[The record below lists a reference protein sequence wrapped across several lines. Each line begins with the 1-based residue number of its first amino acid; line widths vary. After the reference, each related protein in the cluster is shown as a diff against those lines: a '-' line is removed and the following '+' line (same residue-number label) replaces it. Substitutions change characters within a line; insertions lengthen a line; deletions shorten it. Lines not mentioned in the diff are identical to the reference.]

1 LIEAVKQG
9 SMLEGAMGDDIQS
22 AEVKRGVSRHEIAA
36 WILMAAGLLVVSRLR
51 LLSALLAGL
60 LVYEL
65 VHIAMLRLRR
75 RLSSERA
82 GIVAVTALAFLVIGV
97 VAAVATG
104 LVALVRSEGHLASL
118 LERLADSVALAR
130 ANLPSALS
138 EELPANADALKD
150 ATVDWLRLHAKEIR
164 TVGADFGRTLVHIVV
179 GLVIG
184 VMVSLTDVRPL
195 KVERPLA
202 RALAERM
209 SRLGNAF
216 RRIIFAQV
224 RISVINTFLTA
235 TFLLAGLPIFGVHL
249 PLAKTLVVLTFVVGL
264 LPVIGNL
271 ISNTVVVV
279 VGLSVSPYVAAAALV
294 FLVVIHK
301 LEYFLN
307 ARIVG
312 AQINARA
319 WELLAAMLLMEAAF
333 GVAGVVAA
341 PIYYAYM
348 KDELTAQALV

>member
-1 LIEAVKQG
+1 
-9 SMLEGAMGDDIQS
+9 MGDEVQP
-22 AEVKRGVSRHEIAA
+22 AEVKRRVSRHEIAA
-36 WILMAAGLLVVSRLR
+36 WILMAAGLLVVLKLH

-65 VHIAMLRLRR
+65 VHVAVLRLRR

-82 GIVAVTALAFLVIGV
+82 GMVVVMALAILVIVGVAAAVT
-97 VAAVATG
+97 G
-104 LVALVRSEGHLASL
+104 LLALVRSEGHLASL
-118 LERLADSVALAR
+118 LEKLADSVSLAR

-138 EELPANADALKD
+138 EGLPANADALKD
-150 ATVDWLRLHAKEIR
+150 AAVDWLRLHAQEIR
-164 TVGADFGRTLVHIVV
+164 TVGADFGRTLVHILV

-184 VMVSLTDVRPL
+184 VMVSLTDLRPRE
-195 KVERPLA
+195 VERPLA
-202 RALAERM
+202 SALAERM
-209 SRLGNAF
+209 SRLGDVF

-224 RISVINTFLTA
+224 RISAINTFLTA
-235 TFLLAGLPIFGVHL
+235 VFLMVGLPIFGVHL

-279 VGLSVSPYVAAAALV
+279 VGLSVSPYVASAALI
-294 FLVVIHK
+294 FLIVIHK

-348 KDELTAQALV
+348 KDELTAQELV

>member
-1 LIEAVKQG
+1 
-9 SMLEGAMGDDIQS
+9 M
-22 AEVKRGVSRHEIAA
+22 
-36 WILMAAGLLVVSRLR
+36 
-51 LLSALLAGL
+51 
-60 LVYEL
+60 
-65 VHIAMLRLRR
+65 
-75 RLSSERA
+75 
-82 GIVAVTALAFLVIGV
+82 VAVSALAFLIIGV
-97 VAAVATG
+97 VAAVVTG
-104 LVALVRSEGHLASL
+104 LVMFARTEGHLASL
-118 LERLADSVALAR
+118 LEKMAESVSLAR
-130 ANLPSALS
+130 TNLPSALS

-164 TVGADFGRTLVHIVV
+164 TVGADFGRTLVHILV

-184 VMVSLTDVRPL
+184 MMLSLTDLRPR

-209 SRLGNAF
+209 SRLGNVF

-224 RISVINTFLTA
+224 RVSAINTFLTA
-235 TFLLAGLPIFGVHL
+235 VFLLAGLPIFGVRL

-279 VGLSVSPYVAAAALV
+279 VGLSVSPYVASAALI

-348 KDELTAQALV
+348 KDELTAQGLV